1 VTLDTSFLLGPKD
14 GQRGAFERAVEMYD
28 AGSSSAYRYR
38 SCGNSTDKQGECLDH
53 L

>member
-1 VTLDTSFLLGPKD
+1 VTLDTSSLLDPKD
-14 GQRGAFERAVEMYD
+14 EYRGAFERAVEMYD

-38 SCGNSTDKQGECLDH
+38 SYGSSTDKRGECLDH